1 MIVIV
6 LLQRTGHFTLSFY
19 TYKNAIFNTKKGREN
34 ISLRL
39 RGLDSQKDLWHENA
53 TKLDKTN
60 IMTLVAMNDDK
71 HNDVWVSCCHG
82 NSTRFGMVSQT
93 VLSL

>member
-1 MIVIV
+1 MIRNDKKDRKDI
-6 LLQRTGHFTLSFY
+6 
-19 TYKNAIFNTKKGREN
+19 KEKTKV
-34 ISLRL
+34 SAPL
-39 RGLDSQKDLWHENA
+39 RGLDGQKDK
-53 TKLDKTN
+53 KLDKTN

-82 NSTRFGMVSQT
+82 NSTSFGMVSQR

>member
-1 MIVIV
+1 MAAATFGITQLDFSFV
-6 LLQRTGHFTLSFY
+6 LKLLHATTW
-19 TYKNAIFNTKKGREN
+19 
-34 ISLRL
+34 SLL
-39 RGLDSQKDLWHENA
+39 HENA

-82 NSTRFGMVSQT
+82 NSTSSGMVSQR
-93 VLSL
+93 VLFL